1 VSQTSPM
8 RQDFVFAAR
17 TASVGARGQAS
28 TGHHPRQPGDLTI
41 RAQPVAD
48 LVGQVEASPMSQKA
62 VPRRR
67 RIGQVRSPAYPNV
80 DDARL
85 RVDVRVGRGVT
96 AREAD
101 RLPFGVP
108 REPSVGVAAAL
119 IRVHQMSP
127 QSSASDSAA
136 LSPKPKSRSSQS
148 QASAGWVR
156 AVGAEAMDAESAD
169 SQMSLR

>member
-1 VSQTSPM
+1 
-8 RQDFVFAAR
+8 
-17 TASVGARGQAS
+17 
-28 TGHHPRQPGDLTI
+28 
-41 RAQPVAD
+41 
-48 LVGQVEASPMSQKA
+48 MSQKA

-108 REPSVGVAAAL
+108 REPSAVACLGIALWRLAQGGLAGSNLVFVGVAAAL

-156 AVGAEAMDAESAD
+156 AVGAEAMDAESAE